1 MIRRPPRST
10 RTDTLFPY
18 TTLVRSRICNC
29 SIYGLGTDGGAKVD
43 GTGHR
48 GCGTRLL
55 TNCRSLCGT
64 RRFVRRGEA
73 SRPRRSLNHIAPR
86 RLNHFTFEDRLC
98 ALDPIG
104 AGRERFNVLAGRED
118 DLLIA
123 MLVCRH
129 PLIHI
134 SDTQLMGG

>member
-1 MIRRPPRST
+1 M
-10 RTDTLFPY
+10 
-18 TTLVRSRICNC
+18 RISDWSSDVC
-29 SIYGLGTDGGAKVD
+29 SSDLVD

-73 SRPRRSLNHIAPR
+73 SRARRSLNRIAPR
-86 RLNHFTFEDRLC
+86 RLNHITFEDRLC
-98 ALDPIG
+98 ALEPIEDG
-104 AGRERFNVLAGRED
+104 GERFKVLDGRDD

-123 MLVCRH
+123 IPVCHR
-129 PLIHI
+129 PFEQF
-134 SDTQLMGG
+134 SETYYGGGLLRSEEG

>member
-10 RTDTLFPY
+10 RTDTLFLY
-18 TTLVRSRICNC
+18 TTLFRS
-29 SIYGLGTDGGAKVD
+29 LGTDGGAKVD

-73 SRPRRSLNHIAPR
+73 SRARRSLNRIAPR
-86 RLNHFTFEDRLC
+86 RLNHITFEDRLC
-98 ALDPIG
+98 ALEPIEDG
-104 AGRERFNVLAGRED
+104 GERFKVLAGRDD

-123 MLVCRH
+123 MPVCRRTFEQFSETDLEIGRAH
-129 PLIHI
+129 V
-134 SDTQLMGG
+134 